1 MGFANVPLN
10 ARFQPGF
17 DGGPFGGQRGVE
29 HGVVK
34 RAIAQASMRAQD
46 AVTFESQALYRRA

>member
-1 MGFANVPLN
+1 MGFTNVPLN

-46 AVTFESQALYRRA
+46 AVTFEPQALYRGA

>member
-1 MGFANVPLN
+1 MGFTDVPLN

-17 DGGPFGGQRGVE
+17 DGGPFGGQRGVQ

-46 AVTFESQALYRRA
+46 AVTFEPQALYRRA

>member
-1 MGFANVPLN
+1 MGVTNVSLY
-10 ARFQPGF
+10 ARFQPGL
-17 DGGPFGGQRGVE
+17 DDGPFGGQRGVE

-46 AVTFESQALYRRA
+46 AVTFEPQALYRSA

>member
-1 MGFANVPLN
+1 MGVVNVPLDTC
-10 ARFQPGF
+10 FQPGF

-46 AVTFESQALYRRA
+46 AVTFEPQALYRRA

>member
-1 MGFANVPLN
+1 MGFTNVPLN

-17 DGGPFGGQRGVE
+17 DGGPFGGQRGVQ

-46 AVTFESQALYRRA
+46 AVTFEPQALYRSA